1 MRSGLRAFQ
10 NSVLPEVLEI
20 SIVVLR
26 ESFFMYIVYVYVY
39 VYIQPEKLYVI
50 IQGDPYLVLEKSHP
64 RRRLHDQW

>member
-1 MRSGLRAFQ
+1 MRSGVRAFQ

-26 ESFFMYIVYVYVY
+26 GSFYRYIIYVY
-39 VYIQPEKLYVI
+39 VYIYVI

-64 RRRLHDQW
+64 LRRLHDQW